1 MKPIVNFSE
10 GNPSSGNNECNAI
23 VEFCE
28 KKDIEQVTRH
38 ERIQKELIEW
48 AGNEDEKAAPKS
60 DSLKE
65 LSKQCA
71 RMYKPA
77 RAVQNQRYFK
87 SRQETLGKY
96 AGSKFLSIKAFEKVH
111 YHVLDL
117 TFQKAITPACWI

>member
-1 MKPIVNFSE
+1 MYFSE
-10 GNPSSGNNECNAI
+10 GNPSSGNNECSAM

-28 KKDIEQVTRH
+28 KKDIEQVSRH
-38 ERIQKELIEW
+38 ERIQNEIIEW
-48 AGNEDEKAAPKS
+48 AGNEDEKAAPKT

-87 SRQETLGKY
+87 SRQETLGK
-96 AGSKFLSIKAFEKVH
+96 FLSV
-111 YHVLDL
+111 
-117 TFQKAITPACWI
+117 